1 MKISK
6 DGEGRKSEMRELA
19 IRYQRLGFNVVPT
32 TKEKH
37 PIGSWKAA
45 QEERQE
51 ETAVAGMTWDAGVA
65 AVCGPVSGD
74 LLAIDIDKAENDAVC
89 YAALQAMGLPRD
101 YPWTVQTP
109 GQGFHIWVRCPAAE
123 LEQHLDGK
131 GKLIGDLPGCKQ
143 VELRWT
149 GCIAVLPPSLH
160 PNGNRYAFWN
170 GDGIP
175 DEPPTM
181 RGAQAVLAAA
191 SWRGGKSTNAVTEP
205 DADVDPPAEDAD
217 AESRSENYL
226 QAALAGETE
235 KVATAYEGTRNDTL
249 NAAAFALGQ
258 LHTEGLTKEQVYD
271 ALRDAATR
279 AGLAQREIGS
289 TFESGWEDGKAK
301 PRSAVEQLSSYPIDA
316 LPTDVR
322 DFVSMGAASIGCDPV
337 MVAAPLLAYLGGM
350 IGNGQC
356 LELKQ
361 GWKEYP
367 VLWMAVVAPPGSAKT
382 PADGL
387 ARRGLEYLQGEAK
400 DTYEEEYKIY
410 EIQKEEYEKEKKK
423 KKGGGDDM
431 ITRMEGEIFD
441 DRPVKP
447 HLDHYYTTDVTIEA
461 LADILNHSIG
471 LTLARDELVG
481 WVCSHDAYKGGKGG
495 ERQQH
500 LSNWSSANLKVDRK
514 TKEPIIVRD
523 PVVCVTGGI
532 QPDLLAELAQ
542 EVGRRD
548 GFLERFLFAHPP
560 VHPIKWSEASVP
572 PGLAMIIRGDFE
584 QLREPEEQDPITLSE
599 EAKAVWVQWHDENS
613 DLIPDVTGTTAGMYA
628 KMPSQC
634 ARLALILHCLDNPGF
649 AHEVPVTEE
658 TMQSAIAIAEY
669 HRAHNEYVLRKI
681 ETTQAGS
688 GDGHLRERL
697 LAAFAEQGE
706 LTRTGVDKCLGGG

>member
-1 MKISK
+1 MGAL
-6 DGEGRKSEMRELA
+6 DMSEIAEAPEWLDMSM
-19 IRYQRLGFNVVPT
+19 NVSP
-32 TKEKH
+32 
-37 PIGSWKAA
+37 
-45 QEERQE
+45 
-51 ETAVAGMTWDAGVA
+51 
-65 AVCGPVSGD
+65 
-74 LLAIDIDKAENDAVC
+74 
-89 YAALQAMGLPRD
+89 GLPLQDRVIEIRD
-101 YPWTVQTP
+101 
-109 GQGFHIWVRCPAAE
+109 RPA
-123 LEQHLDGK
+123 D
-131 GKLIGDLPGCKQ
+131 
-143 VELRWT
+143 
-149 GCIAVLPPSLH
+149 
-160 PNGNRYAFWN
+160 
-170 GDGIP
+170 
-175 DEPPTM
+175 
-181 RGAQAVLAAA
+181 
-191 SWRGGKSTNAVTEP
+191 
-205 DADVDPPAEDAD
+205 
-217 AESRSENYL
+217 SRLENYL
-226 QAALAGETE
+226 SAALEAETA
-235 KVATAYEGTRNDTL
+235 KVAAAHEGTRNDTL

-258 LHTEGLTKEQVYD
+258 LHAYGLTKKQVYD
-271 ALRDAATR
+271 ALCGAATR

-322 DFVSMGAASIGCDPV
+322 DFVSMGAKSIGCDPV

-500 LSNWSSANLKVDRK
+500 LSNWSSAGLKVDRK

-548 GFLERFLFAHPP
+548 GFLERFLFAYPP
-560 VHPIKWSEASVP
+560 NPPLWWSETVVP
-572 PGLAMIIRGDFE
+572 TRIILAIQELFE
-584 QLREPEEQDPITLSE
+584 QLRQSGGPESVTLSAA
-599 EAKAVWVQWHDENS
+599 AKDVWVQWYNENEGRKQ
-613 DLIPDVTGTTAGMYA
+613 DVTGILVGMYA
-628 KMPSQC
+628 KVSNHG
-634 ARLALILHCLDNPGF
+634 ARLALILHCLDNPES
-649 AHEVPVTEE
+649 AHEVPVTAA

-681 ETTQAGS
+681 EATQAGS

-706 LTRTGVDKCLGGG
+706 LTRTGVDKCLGGRVRKERWEPILTELVAAGTIEKVRGTTGPQGGRPAESWRLCSPA